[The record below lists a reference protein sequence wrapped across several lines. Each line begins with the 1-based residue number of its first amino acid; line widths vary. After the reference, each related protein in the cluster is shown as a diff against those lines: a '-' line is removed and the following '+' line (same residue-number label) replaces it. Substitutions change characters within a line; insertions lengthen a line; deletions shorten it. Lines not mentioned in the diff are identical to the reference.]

1 MSDKFKAIVIDNQ
14 NEKFTREIK
23 EIDKT
28 QLKDGNV
35 LVKVDY
41 SSLNYKDALI
51 LNDGGKIVRKFPFVR
66 GIDFSGT
73 VVESED
79 SKFTKDDKVILTGF
93 RVGEAYFGGFSQYAK
108 VDSNFLIKI
117 PKELDTHK
125 AMMLGTAGFTA
136 LLCSFAVKAKEELFI
151 YNWSDYIAEDT
162 IANFESEFG
171 IDVTYD
177 VFDSNEVLEAKLL
190 AGGSGYDI
198 VVPSGSFLENQI
210 KAGVFQKLD
219 KSKLSNLGNLDP
231 NVLAKIDAH
240 DPGGNYSVNYMYG
253 TTGVGYNVDKVDED
267 EITSWSVLFDPAI
280 AAKYEDCGISMLDAP
295 SEVME
300 IALKYIGKD
309 PYTEDEKDYEAAL
322 EMLQKIRPFI
332 RYFDSSQYIDDL
344 ANGEICLAMGW
355 SGDVFIAADEAAEG
369 VEAWYSIPSEG
380 TVIWF
385 DMMAIPSDAKNVE
398 NAHKFINYIM
408 RPQVAAD
415 ITNYVW
421 YSNPNQAANELVD
434 PEIFE
439 DPAIY
444 PDEATLSMLFADTA
458 DSPKKAKLSSKYFNK
473 FKSN

>member
-1 MSDKFKAIVIDNQ
+1 MLKYFISLIV
-14 NEKFTREIK
+14 
-23 EIDKT
+23 
-28 QLKDGNV
+28 
-35 LVKVDY
+35 
-41 SSLNYKDALI
+41 LI
-51 LNDGGKIVRKFPFVR
+51 S
-66 GIDFSGT
+66 FS
-73 VVESED
+73 
-79 SKFTKDDKVILTGF
+79 
-93 RVGEAYFGGFSQYAK
+93 
-108 VDSNFLIKI
+108 
-117 PKELDTHK
+117 
-125 AMMLGTAGFTA
+125 
-136 LLCSFAVKAKEELFI
+136 VKAKEELFI

-210 KAGVFQKLD
+210 KAGVFQQLN

-322 EMLQKIRPFI
+322 EMLQKIRPYI

-355 SGDVFIAADEAAEG
+355 SGDVFIAADEAADG